1 MYIIIDTLEMPLIYF
16 YFLSVGSETMEIFHY
31 NRTNKSRTFSGINPR
46 GPWTLPMKTFAF
58 LSSQDLISCNLG
70 MSFTSHAG
78 TKLGSLFFSSWSM
91 RYSNTI

>member
-1 MYIIIDTLEMPLIYF
+1 
-16 YFLSVGSETMEIFHY
+16 
-31 NRTNKSRTFSGINPR
+31 
-46 GPWTLPMKTFAF
+46 MKTFAF

-70 MSFTSHAG
+70 MIFIIHAG